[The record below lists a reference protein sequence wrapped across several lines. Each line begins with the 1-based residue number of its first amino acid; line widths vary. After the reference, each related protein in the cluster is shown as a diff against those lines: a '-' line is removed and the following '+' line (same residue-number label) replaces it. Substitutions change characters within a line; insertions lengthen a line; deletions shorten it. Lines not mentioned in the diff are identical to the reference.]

1 MDTNV
6 VFPVDNYGSACS
18 VFYVVLA
25 LYVLA
30 LILTSE
36 LKVEAD
42 TTELTDVK
50 PYQTYFGRYLTFW
63 LLGFIQSLLLSAFL
77 IFVMKIQC
85 QHVITFFV
93 VNAII
98 SFVFTNI
105 TYSCVK
111 TFGLIYGR
119 TLATILVI
127 FQMSTGGCTYSVEQ
141 IPSSMR
147 WLSAYMPFTYCSNAL
162 REVCFGYTNY
172 DLSIYLGKL
181 MIFVVVS
188 LFFGLVVRGPIY
200 NLMVFIDTRL
210 QETGIMGVKEE
221 EEDEEE
227 EEYDDEGEEKEEYD
241 DEGEEEEEYDDDDGE
256 YIDVEEREGGDRNE

>member
-1 MDTNV
+1 ML
-6 VFPVDNYGSACS
+6 FRS
-18 VFYVVLA
+18 
-25 LYVLA
+25 
-30 LILTSE
+30 
-36 LKVEAD
+36 
-42 TTELTDVK
+42 
-50 PYQTYFGRYLTFW
+50 
-63 LLGFIQSLLLSAFL
+63 
-77 IFVMKIQC
+77 
-85 QHVITFFV
+85 
-93 VNAII
+93 
-98 SFVFTNI
+98 
-105 TYSCVK
+105 
-111 TFGLIYGR
+111 
-119 TLATILVI
+119 
-127 FQMSTGGCTYSVEQ
+127 YSVEQ

-181 MIFVVVS
+181 MIFVAVS

-227 EEYDDEGEEKEEYD
+227 EEYDDEGEEEEEYD

>member
-1 MDTNV
+1 M
-6 VFPVDNYGSACS
+6 
-18 VFYVVLA
+18 
-25 LYVLA
+25 
-30 LILTSE
+30 
-36 LKVEAD
+36 
-42 TTELTDVK
+42 
-50 PYQTYFGRYLTFW
+50 
-63 LLGFIQSLLLSAFL
+63 
-77 IFVMKIQC
+77 
-85 QHVITFFV
+85 
-93 VNAII
+93 
-98 SFVFTNI
+98 
-105 TYSCVK
+105 
-111 TFGLIYGR
+111 
-119 TLATILVI
+119 
-127 FQMSTGGCTYSVEQ
+127 EQ

-181 MIFVVVS
+181 MIFVAVS

-227 EEYDDEGEEKEEYD
+227 EEYD
-241 DEGEEEEEYDDDDGE
+241 EEEYDDDDGE